1 MYRRVLKTWSAN
13 PSLPARVHTLNPRLQ
28 APQSGHWFL
37 PQSKPLDD
45 KHYPQYQRDGGGDA
59 HDVHVHAGGPLGT
72 LPPRPSCAPLAFKQ
86 AKMSNQSKKCG
97 SLFRDITLQAG
108 EKQKN

>member
-13 PSLPARVHTLNPRLQ
+13 PSLHARVHTLNPRLQ

-59 HDVHVHAGGPLGT
+59 HNLHVHAGGPLGT

-86 AKMSNQSKKCG
+86 AKMSIS
-97 SLFRDITLQAG
+97 
-108 EKQKN
+108 QKNVVPSFHVP